1 MGHAHSLTQ
10 FPEAGHQVHEGG
22 SALAEGVGQVWPEL
36 VAEGEQVVGDVH
48 AVVVLDGRQMWE
60 LEQVLS
66 GEQREREKS
75 VRKRGGNAHSEIDYT

>member
-48 AVVVLDGRQMWE
+48 AVVVLDGCQVGE
-60 LEQVLS
+60 LE
-66 GEQREREKS
+66 
-75 VRKRGGNAHSEIDYT
+75 